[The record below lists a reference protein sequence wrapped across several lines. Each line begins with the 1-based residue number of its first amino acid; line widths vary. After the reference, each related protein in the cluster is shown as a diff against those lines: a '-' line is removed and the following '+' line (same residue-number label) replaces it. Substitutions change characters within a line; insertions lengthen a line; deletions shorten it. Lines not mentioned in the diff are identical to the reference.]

1 MEAGMNPLP
10 NDFDHLLDHALTTY
24 TEAEPRLGLE
34 QRILHQVAAKT
45 SPDRAI
51 DREWTGSRWAW
62 LTVAISAAMLATILI
77 YPHARP
83 SSANTASIGP
93 NPPAPHR
100 NTSIAPQTE
109 VQTADTHRLSAT
121 HPDFHRVS
129 RPALSEPTREPDIAP
144 LELTPQEKL
153 LAQFVSTHRNEALTI
168 ARIQAHLD
176 RPIAVPA
183 LEVQPIQL
191 SPIADHPIVIA
202 PLKMD
207 SVALDSKLPTNL

>member
-1 MEAGMNPLP
+1 MNPLP

-100 NTSIAPQTE
+100 NTSIAPHTE
-109 VQTADTHRLSAT
+109 IEPDQIQAVQRSSAT
-121 HPDFHRVS
+121 HSDFRRVS
-129 RPALSEPTREPDIAP
+129 RPTHSEPVHEQDVAR

-168 ARIQAHLD
+168 ARMQAHLD